1 MSPPSSEKEKSLRL
15 EQLRAE
21 LKRHDELYYRQAQ
34 PEISDQAYDQKKREL
49 DALEAELDPLGLF
62 AQSELNGNQQQNLPP
77 QVGDDRLESF
87 SSHRHLQPMLS
98 LDNTYDEE
106 EFFEFDQ
113 RLQRLFGSE
122 ELSYVVEPKIDGV
135 AISLTYE
142 QGRLTTATTRG
153 NGVEGDIVTQN
164 LRHLDS
170 LPQQLSGDNL
180 PEIIEIRGEIY
191 MSHQEFER
199 INQEREKNGLPLYA
213 NPRNLAAGTVKLLD
227 PKEARQRNLEIV
239 LYGIGA
245 CQPQNHFASL
255 SQFHQALTGWGVP
268 SVEYFRKVAD
278 ARAAWE
284 SIVELDELRHG
295 YGYPTDG
302 AVIKLDSFSLQA
314 EAGSTAKSPRW
325 AIAYKFET
333 EHQETTLEAIHLQVG
348 RTGAITPVAWLTPV
362 QLAGTQVSRASLH
375 NADEIARK
383 DIRVGDRVI
392 VEKAG
397 EIIPQVVEVVL
408 AKRSPE
414 CTPYSFPESC
424 PCCATG
430 LERMEGEAAW
440 KCPNHDCSE
449 QVKGR
454 LCYFASRGCMDI
466 DYLGEAVVEQ
476 LVDQKMVTRTSD
488 LYSLTK
494 EQALS
499 LEGFAEKSADNLIRS
514 IAQSKEQELWRLIC
528 ALGIKHV
535 GAAGA
540 KDLARAFRSLAN
552 LAEAPIDQLIAID
565 GIGEIMALSI
575 RQFFGDP
582 QNQSLLAD
590 FTRHGVS
597 PELAVDP
604 ALGTPWA
611 GKTFVLTG
619 TLTAMTRDEAGARIE
634 ALGGKSSSS
643 VSKRTHYLIAGPGA
657 GSKLDKAEK
666 LGVTVLDEPA
676 FLELLENPASA

>member
-49 DALEAELDPLGLF
+49 DGLEAEFDPLGLF
-62 AQSELNGNQQQNLPP
+62 AQPDLGEKEAPP
-77 QVGDDRLESF
+77 QVGDDRLDSF
-87 SSHRHLQPMLS
+87 TSHRHLQPMLS

-113 RLQRLFGSE
+113 RLQRLFGNE

-199 INQEREKNGLPLYA
+199 INQEREKSGLPLYA

-227 PKEARQRNLEIV
+227 PKEARQRKLEIV

-245 CQPQNHFASL
+245 CQPPNHFTSL
-255 SQFHQALTGWGVP
+255 SEFHRTLTGWRVP
-268 SVEYFRKVAD
+268 SVEYFRTVAD
-278 ARAAWE
+278 ARAAWA
-284 SIVELDELRHG
+284 SIVELNELRHG

-302 AVIKLDSFSLQA
+302 AVIKLDSFALQT

-333 EHQETTLEAIHLQVG
+333 ERQETTLEAIHLQVG
-348 RTGAITPVAWLTPV
+348 RTGAITPVAWLKPV

-375 NADEIARK
+375 NADEISRK

-414 CTPYSFPESC
+414 CTPYAFPESC
-424 PCCATG
+424 PCCATN
-430 LERMEGEAAW
+430 LQRMEGEAAW
-440 KCPNHDCSE
+440 KCPNPDCSE

-454 LCYFASRGCMDI
+454 LRYFASRACMDI
-466 DYLGEAVVEQ
+466 DHLGEAVVEQ
-476 LVDQKMVTRTSD
+476 LVDQKMVIRTSD

-540 KDLARAFRSLAN
+540 KDLARTFRSLAN

-575 RQFFGDP
+575 RQFFGDA
-582 QNQSLLAD
+582 QNQTLLAD

-597 PELAVDP
+597 PELAVDS

-634 ALGGKSSSS
+634 TLGGKSSSS

-676 FLELLENPASA
+676 FLKLLENPASA